1 MMRLAAFIAKLVTGG
16 ALDRVLDTVDAK
28 VNAETDKEKIKGE
41 IIKAHYATRGDYMR
55 SGGFTLMLIFAVP
68 LGVWFAAVC
77 IFSLLLCEDCLLPVS
92 WSIAALPPPLDE
104 WAGYIIISIFGVIG
118 VDRLGRK

>member
-1 MMRLAAFIAKLVTGG
+1 MRALSFLVKLLTGG

-28 VNAETDKEKIKGE
+28 VAAETDKEKIKGE
-41 IIKAHYATRGDYMR
+41 IIKTHYATRGDYMR
-55 SGGFTLMLIFAVP
+55 AGGFVLMLIFALP
-68 LGVWFAAVC
+68 LGFWFASVVVYSVLWCQGCAY
-77 IFSLLLCEDCLLPVS
+77 PMS